1 MARPCNRA
9 EATRS
14 FSGSWS
20 SSEDLSFDSSCS
32 LETIAHARSTTPQNK
47 QKGPGESFFFIFGV
61 NLAHAG
67 DINLVETIFTV
78 LQVVVIYVENLLKLE
93 NSSIGQ
99 VGGGMIF
106 MMVMERL
113 RDLDVSI
120 VYMFYT
126 NNVTW

>member
-1 MARPCNRA
+1 MLP
-9 EATRS
+9 
-14 FSGSWS
+14 
-20 SSEDLSFDSSCS
+20 
-32 LETIAHARSTTPQNK
+32 
-47 QKGPGESFFFIFGV
+47 
-61 NLAHAG
+61 
-67 DINLVETIFTV
+67 INLLETIFTV

-120 VYMFYT
+120 VNMFYT
-126 NNVTW
+126 NNTIV